1 MSITKP
7 FTFVAG
13 TKARANE
20 VNADFDELYRQ
31 VNKNISNIS
40 QNALD
45 IDNLDNNKA
54 NINGNSTEVFNVADA
69 SASTHAVN
77 KQTLFKYIENT
88 LDFINGLTISK
99 DSGSPNDTIIVSP
112 GSCYDSTKTMVLE
125 LANSTSKQNTNQ
137 GASTTYY
144 VHIIGNDVGTS
155 TDILISS
162 SQLTPTLP
170 TGYTLFRNIGSYTTN
185 SSSKINVITNLST
198 GGSIADLNGSKLSAT
213 QSKAAKG
220 YCKFSNGIIL
230 QWGTQHVYGGENTY
244 TINFATAFSST
255 NYSPAGTW
263 TAHQN
268 AGDKSIVWRV
278 TNKSTGSMSIE
289 SQLNSFNSQ
298 EADIYW
304 QVIGY

>member
-69 SASTHAVN
+69 SANTHAVN

-144 VHIIGNDVGTS
+144 VHIIGNDAGTS

-185 SSSKINVITNLST
+185 SSGNINVITNLST

-213 QSKAAKG
+213 KSDTASG
-220 YCKFSNGIIL
+220 YCKLSNGFIM
-230 QWGTQHVYGGENTY
+230 QWKTVDDMGNGTVK
-244 TINFATAFSST
+244 TITWTTPFSSW
-255 NYSPAGTW
+255 YQIAGSATYEQ
-263 TAHQN
+263 T
-268 AGDKSIVWRV
+268 AGDKGSSWSVR
-278 TNKSTGSMSIE
+278 SMSNTGAVIRSE
-289 SQLNSFNSQ
+289 FSQSTASIKLI
-298 EADIYW
+298 A
-304 QVIGY
+304 IGY

>member
-45 IDNLDNNKA
+45 IDNLDSNKA

-69 SASTHAVN
+69 SANTHAVN

-112 GSCYDSTKTMVLE
+112 GSCYDSTKTMVLA
-125 LANSTSKQNTNQ
+125 LDNSTTKQNTNQ

-144 VHIIGNDVGTS
+144 VHIIGNDAGTS

-185 SSSKINVITNLST
+185 SSGNISTITNLST

-213 QSKAAKG
+213 KGSNWHILSDGLIIQWVSSSGFGNGTVKTLTWPKA
-220 YCKFSNGIIL
+220 FSN
-230 QWGTQHVYGGENTY
+230 
-244 TINFATAFSST
+244 T
-255 NYSPAGTW
+255 NYTVAGS
-263 TAHQN
+263 ANYQQS
-268 AGDKSIVWRV
+268 AGDKGSSWAV
-278 TNKSTGSMSIE
+278 TGATTTNVTIRSEFEQGTGHGDFIR
-289 SQLNSFNSQ
+289 
-298 EADIYW
+298 
-304 QVIGY
+304 VIGVGY